1 MFPSP
6 VPAPPAS
13 SARRPPP
20 PPSLKRPRG
29 LWKQRRVQAAR
40 AAQALP
46 LHPWPNKSAYSHDRI
61 AEWRR
66 AHSHTALLSV
76 PVLHPVPILIHSPS
90 SPSSRRS
97 LSDCDDEDDDEDDA
111 RSASSSSSKRRR
123 FADQDP
129 STTSPSSGST
139 FTARTTPPALPVPLY
154 NAAPALSRPQRTMA
168 LPDFP
173 HPPSLSPGPSASI
186 SILSSPRPK
195 GKLVRSA
202 DYEDWENLKEL
213 FARAAERYDADDL
226 PEALPL
232 LRAVIRECHR
242 FLMDHPDPSV
252 VYADPQRSRSS
263 RSPDAITPTEERL
276 SRDWGMDTDPA
287 ASSGWFHRRR
297 SSARATELPTAFHAI
312 FGITLFLVGNLVAQ
326 DPSIVLPGEPDAPST
341 YWLAALDVFE
351 TGENLPSRVSG
362 ANLDTA
368 EDWRMAIVWGRTLV
382 SLADEK
388 VTYNM
393 KKAKEQATAS
403 VAPAGEYCYYPSGS
417 SFSMAEP
424 QWPPSSPFHAIAQ
437 FRPPVTRRMSLYSAS
452 AHDIMVL
459 AMDQFSRGIFHMPHP
474 QYAATHNPSFIHT
487 PGASGGASQSAGYFS
502 SACAPAPHYASP
514 SSDLS
519 TNTTSSPSSLAF
531 SRPKELFTIASEVLG
546 VAERLSSGTQRHY
559 WASWAD
565 SVFNQMKNEA
575 DMDAWRG
582 PILSARGR
590 CWLVMGSAPVEDME
604 AALEAGHT
612 EILHS
617 AEAEDAREGLA
628 MAISFFERAKG
639 QTTTLALGAPA
650 VRADND
656 GGDEVSPL
664 LVEALLVLAN
674 LTADE
679 NKREELY
686 TRAQA
691 EAGDELRLELELD
704 GPRSAK
710 GEDEPMDVS

>member
-1 MFPSP
+1 MSLAAVQHPSP
-6 VPAPPAS
+6 SPAPP
-13 SARRPPP
+13 
-20 PPSLKRPRG
+20 
-29 LWKQRRVQAAR
+29 
-40 AAQALP
+40 
-46 LHPWPNKSAYSHDRI
+46 
-61 AEWRR
+61 
-66 AHSHTALLSV
+66 
-76 PVLHPVPILIHSPS
+76 
-90 SPSSRRS
+90 
-97 LSDCDDEDDDEDDA
+97 
-111 RSASSSSSKRRR
+111 
-123 FADQDP
+123 
-129 STTSPSSGST
+129 
-139 FTARTTPPALPVPLY
+139 
-154 NAAPALSRPQRTMA
+154 
-168 LPDFP
+168 
-173 HPPSLSPGPSASI
+173 
-186 SILSSPRPK
+186 SILSSPRQK
-195 GKLVRSA
+195 GKQVRSA

-213 FARAAERYDADDL
+213 FARAAERYDADDI

-252 VYADPQRSRSS
+252 VYADPQLHRAS

-276 SRDWGMDTDPA
+276 SRDWGMDSDT
-287 ASSGWFHRRR
+287 SSSPNWSHRRR
-297 SSARATELPTAFHAI
+297 STSNRTAELPTAFHAI
-312 FGITLFLVGNLVAQ
+312 FGIALFLMGNLVSQ

-351 TGENLPSRVSG
+351 TGENLPSRTGGWNV
-362 ANLDTA
+362 DTA

-382 SLADEK
+382 CLADEK

-393 KKAKEQATAS
+393 KQAKAQADAS
-403 VAPAGEYCYYPSGS
+403 PQSGDYCYYPSGS
-417 SFSMAEP
+417 SFSMSEP

-474 QYAATHNPSFIHT
+474 HYSASHNPSFIHT
-487 PGASGGASQSAGYFS
+487 PGTAGSPSHTSGYFS
-502 SACAPAPHYASP
+502 SAYGPPSHYSSP
-514 SSDLS
+514 YA
-519 TNTTSSPSSLAF
+519 TSSSGGDASVSF

-546 VAERLSSGTQRHY
+546 VAERLTSGSQRHY

-604 AALEAGHT
+604 PALEAGDT
-612 EILHS
+612 DVLHS
-617 AEAEDAREGLA
+617 AEAEEAREGLA

-639 QTTTLALGAPA
+639 QRA
-650 VRADND
+650 VPLSAEDAKTGLID
-656 GGDEVSPL
+656 DVSPL

-674 LTADE
+674 LTVDE

-686 TRAQA
+686 TRAQT
-691 EAGDELRLELELD
+691 EAGEELRLELDLD
-704 GPRSAK
+704 K
-710 GEDEPMDVS
+710 GVAADDEPMDVS

>member
-1 MFPSP
+1 MSLADVQPTNSPRFPSP
-6 VPAPPAS
+6 SPAP
-13 SARRPPP
+13 SA
-20 PPSLKRPRG
+20 
-29 LWKQRRVQAAR
+29 
-40 AAQALP
+40 
-46 LHPWPNKSAYSHDRI
+46 
-61 AEWRR
+61 
-66 AHSHTALLSV
+66 
-76 PVLHPVPILIHSPS
+76 
-90 SPSSRRS
+90 
-97 LSDCDDEDDDEDDA
+97 
-111 RSASSSSSKRRR
+111 
-123 FADQDP
+123 
-129 STTSPSSGST
+129 
-139 FTARTTPPALPVPLY
+139 
-154 NAAPALSRPQRTMA
+154 
-168 LPDFP
+168 
-173 HPPSLSPGPSASI
+173 
-186 SILSSPRPK
+186 SILSSPRAK
-195 GKLVRSA
+195 GKQVRSA

-213 FARAAERYDADDL
+213 FARAAERYDADDI

-252 VYADPQRSRSS
+252 VYADPPSHRSS

-276 SRDWGMDTDPA
+276 NRDWGMDSDS
-287 ASSGWFHRRR
+287 ASASASTSPNWSHRRR
-297 SSARATELPTAFHAI
+297 SPAELPTAFHAI
-312 FGITLFLVGNLVAQ
+312 FGITLFLLGNLVAQ

-351 TGENLPSRVSG
+351 TGENLPSRTGGS
-362 ANLDTA
+362 NLDTA

-382 SLADEK
+382 CLADEK

-393 KKAKEQATAS
+393 KRAKEQATATNGS
-403 VAPAGEYCYYPSGS
+403 GGALVGSDYCYYPSGS
-417 SFSMAEP
+417 SFSMSEP

-474 QYAATHNPSFIHT
+474 QYSASHNPSFIHT
-487 PGASGGASQSAGYFS
+487 PGASGAPAHSSGYFA
-502 SACAPAPHYASP
+502 SALAPASHYASP
-514 SSDLS
+514 ASTTDSSG
-519 TNTTSSPSSLAF
+519 SPSSGLTF

-604 AALEAGHT
+604 AALEAGQT
-612 EILHS
+612 EVLHS

-639 QTTTLALGAPA
+639 QRAITLARDAAEGASGAGA
-650 VRADND
+650 VDD
-656 GGDEVSPL
+656 VSPL

-674 LTADE
+674 LTVDE

-691 EAGDELRLELELD
+691 EAGEDLRLDLD
-704 GPRSAK
+704 MADGASANGSARS
-710 GEDEPMDVS
+710 GDEPMDVS